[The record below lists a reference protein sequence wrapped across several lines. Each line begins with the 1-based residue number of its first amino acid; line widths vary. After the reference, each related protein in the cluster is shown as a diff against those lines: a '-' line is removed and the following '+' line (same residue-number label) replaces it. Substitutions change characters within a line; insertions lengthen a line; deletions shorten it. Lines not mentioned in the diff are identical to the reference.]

1 MQPNPF
7 GLAYSLSPVDLPE
20 PLEPTAAAPDGL
32 RWTSTVIAVAT
43 LTLALLNAHALRGW
57 TWQLS
62 PDAYSA
68 KAVAA
73 AEAWHDALGAIGLNQ
88 PVETI
93 HRRWQ
98 SLKDLRFP
106 DQASPAS
113 RQARANSSSATG

>member
-1 MQPNPF
+1 MQPSPF
-7 GLAYSLSPVDLPE
+7 GLAYSLSPVDLPD
-20 PLEPTAAAPDGL
+20 PLEPAAAASGGL

-43 LTLALLNAHALRGW
+43 LTLALLNANALRGW
-57 TWQLS
+57 TYQLS

-73 AEAWHDALGAIGLNQ
+73 AESWHDAAGGIGLNR
-88 PVETI
+88 PVEAI
-93 HRRWQ
+93 HQRWQ
-98 SLKDLRFP
+98 ALKDLRFR